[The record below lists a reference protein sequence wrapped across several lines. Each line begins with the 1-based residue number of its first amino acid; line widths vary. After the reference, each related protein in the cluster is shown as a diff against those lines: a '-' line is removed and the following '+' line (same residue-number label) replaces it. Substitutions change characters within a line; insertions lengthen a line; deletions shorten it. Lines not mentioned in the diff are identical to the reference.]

1 MTLTKFDLTKKNILI
16 TGGAGLLGVEHASA
30 ILEVNG
36 TVILADV
43 SYKKLEAAKIELSK
57 KYKKQKIIL
66 IEMDV
71 TSSSDIQKAYSSLL
85 SQNIRVDVLI
95 NNAAIDP
102 KVSKSKKMVKSS
114 RLEYFSED
122 EWDLQLAVGL
132 KGAFL
137 CSKVFGSAMAEDGKG
152 GIIINISSDLS
163 VFSPDQRIY
172 RDDNLLEEEQAV
184 KPVTYSV
191 IKTGLI
197 GLTKYLSTYWI
208 NQDVRSNALSPGGVF
223 IDQDEGFV
231 AKLSALIPMGRM
243 AKIDEY
249 HSAIQFLCS
258 DASSYLNGQ
267 NIVMDG
273 GRSVW

>member
-16 TGGAGLLGVEHASA
+16 TGGAGLLGIEHASA

-208 NQDVRSNALSPGGVF
+208 NQGVRSNALSPGGVF

>member
-16 TGGAGLLGVEHASA
+16 TGGAGLLGIEHASA

-114 RLEYFSED
+114 RLEHFSED

-208 NQDVRSNALSPGGVF
+208 NQGVRSNALSPGGVF

>member
-114 RLEYFSED
+114 RLDYLSED